1 MGIEPRLIDLLV
13 QIAWRGRGGSAL
25 HQSKPGRIHD
35 GAIRVGF
42 CAEQCID
49 TGLRIQSRP
58 VGAVNLGK
66 RFSNQFPD
74 CYELVERLD

>member
-49 TGLRIQSRP
+49 TGLRIQLITSP
-58 VGAVNLGK
+58 GLWVPSTWEMEFQSV
-66 RFSNQFPD
+66 F
-74 CYELVERLD
+74 RLF